1 MQQIVGTLPAPLVQ
15 ASTVA
20 GINQRITVTNAA
32 ASLISLLSGG
42 ALPLAPVANTNA
54 GESYV
59 FGGVDLSSE
68 VDPSTTP
75 VRYLDNGS
83 DTLIATLGMIL
94 PAGPSWLRILGD
106 LSQVRLISTG
116 GNVDVHV
123 RLIITAINKP

>member
-54 GESYV
+54 GES
-59 FGGVDLSSE
+59 
-68 VDPSTTP
+68 
-75 VRYLDNGS
+75 
-83 DTLIATLGMIL
+83 
-94 PAGPSWLRILGD
+94 
-106 LSQVRLISTG
+106 
-116 GNVDVHV
+116 
-123 RLIITAINKP
+123 